1 MSSIPQEFL
10 SGTADRRW
18 LRLDA
23 PVLGNLSIQQIT
35 QQEQT
40 LNTISDSASSD
51 ISTHS
56 DKNDE

>member
-23 PVLGNLSIQQIT
+23 PVLGNLSTQQIT
-35 QQEQT
+35 QEEQT
-40 LNTISDSASSD
+40 LDTTFDSARSNASVQ
-51 ISTHS
+51 S
-56 DKNDE
+56 DKDDE